1 MTESVRSFTWASGI
15 QQYRY
20 CVEVISNRR
29 ITYSLDVK
37 YKYLF
42 EDVVLIVSRQ
52 LPAIVLKI
60 HNL

>member
-1 MTESVRSFTWASGI
+1 MTESLRSFPWASGI
-15 QQYRY
+15 QQYHH
-20 CVEVISNRR
+20 CVEVLSNVR

-42 EDVVLIVSRQ
+42 DDVVLTVSRQ

>member
-1 MTESVRSFTWASGI
+1 MTESLRSFTWASGI
-15 QQYRY
+15 QRYRY
-20 CVEVISNRR
+20 CVEVISNGR